1 MLTDNRGNIDGS
13 RRIAA
18 VSTAAVQD
26 CHDKAVADAVRKGG
40 DATLRDFTALR
51 AMLSSLGVDTSVAR
65 GRDARG
71 TTAVGSLSTALSGT
85 DSSSGDTASDDAE
98 AQRQR
103 LLEEFGKALSTFE
116 GVLVSEAARRR

>member
-1 MLTDNRGNIDGS
+1 
-13 RRIAA
+13 
-18 VSTAAVQD
+18 VQD